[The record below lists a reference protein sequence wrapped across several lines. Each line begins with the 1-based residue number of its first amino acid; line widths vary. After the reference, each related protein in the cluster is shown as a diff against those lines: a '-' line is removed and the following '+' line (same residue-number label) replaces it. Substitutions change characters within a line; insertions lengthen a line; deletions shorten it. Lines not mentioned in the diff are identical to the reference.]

1 MYVEI
6 IFVKM
11 FKLWWNDFFFD
22 NNNVFYGVENI
33 FCLLIIGIIII

>member
-11 FKLWWNDFFFD
+11 FKLWWNDFFE